1 MTAASL
7 NDRERHVLEAVIE
20 TYVQTAEPA
29 GSRTIARRFR
39 IGLSA
44 ATIRNTMSDLE
55 EKGYLYHP
63 HTSAGR
69 IPTDLAYRVY
79 VDSLMHP
86 PRVSASESHQIRE
99 ELVSERNA
107 VDQILARA
115 AQVLGVLTKELGV
128 AAGPTLDDAV
138 LERLELLQVSSER
151 LLLVL
156 TLKSGAVR
164 TIFVEVPSHMAAE
177 AVVQVAVVLNER
189 LAGLTLRE
197 IRATLSERLRDAAP
211 DAGSSELINIFIQE
225 AGELFDVPAGSGAA
239 PGGVVLGSAQLLAG
253 QPEFATQESLQ
264 GLLAVTERRDL
275 LREALARRLGGG
287 LTITIGGEHQDPR
300 LASFTLVTS
309 SYRMG
314 PLAGVIGVLG
324 PTRMPYDKIVALV
337 DHTSRLVGELLA

>member
-1 MTAASL
+1 MPAASL
-7 NDRERHVLEAVIE
+7 NDRERQVLEAVIE

-164 TIFVEVPSHMAAE
+164 TIFVEVPSHMAAG
-177 AVVQVAVVLNER
+177 AVVRGAVVLNER
-189 LAGLTLRE
+189 LARLTLRE
-197 IRATLSERLRDAAP
+197 IRGTLSERLRDAAP

-225 AGELFDVPAGSGAA
+225 ADELFDVPAGSGAA
-239 PGGVVLGSAQLLAG
+239 PGGVVLGGA
-253 QPEFATQESLQ
+253 
-264 GLLAVTERRDL
+264 
-275 LREALARRLGGG
+275 
-287 LTITIGGEHQDPR
+287 HQ
-300 LASFTLVTS
+300 
-309 SYRMG
+309 
-314 PLAGVIGVLG
+314 
-324 PTRMPYDKIVALV
+324 
-337 DHTSRLVGELLA
+337 LVGPPGGATHEWHHILPSDPV

>member
-7 NDRERHVLEAVIE
+7 NDRERQVLEAVIE
-20 TYVQTAEPA
+20 TYVQPA
-29 GSRTIARRFR
+29 GRAGGRAIARRFR

-44 ATIRNTMSDLE
+44 ARIRNTMSDLE
-55 EKGYLYHP
+55 EKGYLYRP
-63 HTSAGR
+63 PTSAGR
-69 IPTDLAYRVY
+69 IPTDLAYRVC
-79 VDSLMHP
+79 VNSLMHP
-86 PRVSASESHQIRE
+86 PRVSASESHHIRE

-128 AAGPTLDDAV
+128 AAGPTLDEAV
-138 LERLELLQVSSER
+138 LERLELAQGSSER
-151 LLLVL
+151 LLVLVPL
-156 TLKSGAVR
+156 HKRAVR

-287 LTITIGGEHQDPR
+287 VTITLGGEDQGPP
-300 LASFTLVTS
+300 LAAFPPGTS
-309 SYRMG
+309 AHRIG

-337 DHTSRLVGELLA
+337 GHTSRLVGELLA